1 MTKNPIIIQPLFGR
15 AKSVCFQALPERLCP
30 RKKFAKASSTAGDQ
44 MNRLVG
50 GKKHEVP
57 RRLDYSKGLGSEPRR
72 KIKTKGNLVAGR
84 SAVTA
89 LYV

>member
-1 MTKNPIIIQPLFGR
+1 MTENPIIIQPAFWKSKICLFP
-15 AKSVCFQALPERLCP
+15 SVA
-30 RKKFAKASSTAGDQ
+30 RKTVSEKNLAKASSTAGDQ

-72 KIKTKGNLVAGR
+72 KIKTKETWLLGEAQ
-84 SAVTA
+84 
-89 LYV
+89 